1 MDQDIRV
8 EERAVIAAAYTVVIL
23 VLLGCCACA
32 LSVLP
37 GHQRLACLGRSL
49 TIRVLIA
56 WTLLLICAVK
66 AGQDHRMRRRYG
78 RVMRGPVPEDGAR
91 LTPGEFAAF
100 AGIVEGWRH
109 PDPSE
114 RSRT

>member
-1 MDQDIRV
+1 VTAPAWAALALIL
-8 EERAVIAAAYTVVIL
+8 AGAAA
-23 VLLGCCACA
+23 CAA
-32 LSVLP
+32 SVLP
-37 GHQRLACLGRSL
+37 GHQRAACLGRSL
-49 TIRVLIA
+49 AIRALTA
-56 WTLLLICAVK
+56 WTLLLILAVK

-78 RVMRGPVPEDGAR
+78 RVMRGPAPEDGAR

-114 RSRT
+114 RSRM